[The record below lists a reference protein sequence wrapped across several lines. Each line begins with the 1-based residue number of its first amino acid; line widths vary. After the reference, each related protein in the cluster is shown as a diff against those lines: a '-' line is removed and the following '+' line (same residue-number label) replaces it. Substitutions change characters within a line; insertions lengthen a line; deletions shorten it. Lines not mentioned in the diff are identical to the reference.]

1 MFWSLLQNCKCATF
15 EESSKAPKFRRRL
28 ELKVGNQYTGSIG
41 KGPLTPNHNRR
52 QDRDGNPLTP
62 ENCPDNIDLSKTP
75 CNVVIIDRHLPE
87 LYRETFGEALEQ
99 YNAAQVA
106 KGHPGR
112 QISDYYEHV
121 LHSKQTNVAY
131 EYVIQVG
138 NKDERPDPEVAEE
151 IYKEWLKDI
160 QERYK
165 GNFVVAQAI
174 IHVDETTSHMHL
186 EIIPTAKSERGLPL
200 QNSLNK
206 AIKQAGYERT
216 KEVPR
221 PYNAMLGDWD
231 KMLTERMRE
240 HGIERVAGDKERQFG
255 GVPIRAVRAAS
266 AYQEA
271 RKIEADRIVQDAKQ
285 ESKAWEQVAEVAKQ
299 QTAEQQQQAKQAT
312 EQAQQAKGELAQAQ
326 QETQAELERSE
337 CLRRDQGEQRAA
349 IAELDRAISN
359 KEQELAA
366 PAPDAGDDRQAAGQ
380 EQGQEQQERTAGE
393 QGHSLGEQ
401 VASLGHEAAEAI
413 QRAGQGEGADAR
425 SLDELRSARDATL
438 GRIAELESKRDATA
452 DRVGEL
458 EKAYQRAEQ
467 KYERAEQSHEAAE
480 RKNGEAERRNQ
491 LASDRLH
498 DLKGRVTEL
507 RERVV
512 ERVSELRQQLGRA
525 QAVEIFK
532 DVRDR
537 VANGREALHAMLG
550 DKTADRVNDALGAAR
565 QPQAEQ
571 QQEWTA
577 RDYARYE
584 QDMGRE
590 R

>member
-1 MFWSLLQNCKCATF
+1 M
-15 EESSKAPKFRRRL
+15 
-28 ELKVGNQYTGSIG
+28 GNQYTGSIS
-41 KGPLTPNHNRR
+41 KGDLTPNHNRR

-62 ENCPDNIDLSKTP
+62 ENCPDNIDLTKTP
-75 CNVVIIDRHLPE
+75 DNVVIIDRHLPE
-87 LYRETFGEALEQ
+87 LYRETFGAALEQ
-99 YNAAQVA
+99 YNTSQVA
-106 KGHPGR
+106 KGHAER
-112 QISDYYEHV
+112 QIPDYYEHIKG
-121 LHSKQTNVAY
+121 SKQIKVAY

-174 IHVDETTSHMHL
+174 IHVDEKTSHMHL

-206 AIKQAGYERT
+206 ALEQAGYERT

-271 RKIEADRIVQDAKQ
+271 RKIEADQLVQDAKQ

-299 QTAEQQQQAKQAT
+299 QTAEQQQQTRAAQVQLAQANIAAKQA
-312 EQAQQAKGELAQAQ
+312 EQQAQQAKVELAQAQ

-337 CLRRDQGEQRAA
+337 CLRRDQADERAA
-349 IAELDRAISN
+349 IAELDRAISS

-366 PAPDAGDDRQAAGQ
+366 PAVDPGDDRQ
-380 EQGQEQQERTAGE
+380 ETGQEQQAQQERAAGE
-393 QGHSLGEQ
+393 QGRSIGEQ
-401 VASLGHEAAEAI
+401 VASLGREAATAA
-413 QRAGQGEGADAR
+413 QRAGRGEDADPR
-425 SLDELRSARDATL
+425 GLEELRAARDAAQQ
-438 GRIAELESKRDATA
+438 RVAELESKRDAA
-452 DRVGEL
+452 QGRVGEL
-458 EKAYQRAEQ
+458 EAVQERRQQECREAESQEQ
-467 KYERAEQSHEAAE
+467 KAGERLRSAES
-480 RKNGEAERRNQ
+480 RIG
-491 LASDRLH
+491 
-498 DLKGRVTEL
+498 EL

-512 ERVSELRQQLGRA
+512 ERVSQLREQLGQER
-525 QAVEIFK
+525 AVEIVK

-537 VANGREALHAMLG
+537 IGQGREMFRALLTDKVANRVNEALG
-550 DKTADRVNDALGAAR
+550 WVR
-565 QPQAEQ
+565 QQEPQQEQ
-571 QQEWTA
+571 QQEYSA
-577 RDYARYE
+577 RDWARYE
-584 QDMGRE
+584 QDRGME

>member
-1 MFWSLLQNCKCATF
+1 MGS
-15 EESSKAPKFRRRL
+15 
-28 ELKVGNQYTGSIG
+28 QYTGSIS
-41 KGPLTPNHNRR
+41 KGDLTPNHNRR

-62 ENCPDNIDLSKTP
+62 ENCPDNIDLTKTP
-75 CNVVIIDRHLPE
+75 DNLIIIDRHLPE
-87 LYRETFGEALEQ
+87 LYRETFGAALEQ
-99 YNAAQVA
+99 YNTSQVA
-106 KGHPGR
+106 KGHAER
-112 QISDYYEHV
+112 QIPDYYEHV
-121 LHSKQTNVAY
+121 LHSKLANVAY

-138 NKDERPDPEVAEE
+138 NKDERPDPEVAKE
-151 IYKEWLKDI
+151 IYKEWLADI
-160 QERYK
+160 QDRYK

-186 EIIPTAKSERGLPL
+186 EIIPTAKSGRGLPL

-206 AIKQAGYERT
+206 ALEQAGYERT

-240 HGIERVAGDKERQFG
+240 HGIERIAGDKERQFG

-271 RKIEADRIVQDAKQ
+271 RKIEADKLVQDAKQ

-299 QTAEQQQQAKQAT
+299 QTVEQQQ
-312 EQAQQAKGELAQAQ
+312 QAQQAKGELAQAQ
-326 QETQAELERSE
+326 QATEVARAELGQVQQETAQTQDRLE
-337 CLRRDQGEQRAA
+337 CLRRDEAGERAA
-349 IAELDRAISN
+349 IAELDRAIGV
-359 KEQELAA
+359 KEQELAT
-366 PAPDAGDDRQAAGQ
+366 PAVDPGDDRQETGQAASQ
-380 EQGQEQQERTAGE
+380 EQEHERTAGE
-393 QGHSLGEQ
+393 QGRSIGEQ
-401 VASLGHEAAEAI
+401 GAGLVRELAEAA
-413 QRAGQGEGADAR
+413 QRASRGEDADPR
-425 SLDELRSARDATL
+425 GLEELRSARDAAQH
-438 GRIAELESKRDATA
+438 RIGELESKRDAAA

-498 DLKGRVTEL
+498 DLKGRVEEL

-512 ERVSELRQQLGRA
+512 ERVTELREQLGRA
-525 QAVEIFK
+525 QAIEVFK

-537 VANGREALHAMLG
+537 VADGREALHNLLT
-550 DKTADRVNDALGAAR
+550 DKFADRVNDALAQHQ
-565 QPQAEQ
+565 QPQPEQ
-571 QQEWTA
+571 QQEYSA
-577 RDYARYE
+577 RDWAQYE
-584 QDMGRE
+584 QDRGME